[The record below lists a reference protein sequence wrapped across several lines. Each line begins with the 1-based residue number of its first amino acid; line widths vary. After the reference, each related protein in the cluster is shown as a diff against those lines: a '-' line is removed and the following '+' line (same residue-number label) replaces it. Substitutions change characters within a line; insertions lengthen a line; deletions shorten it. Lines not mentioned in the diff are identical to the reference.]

1 MNSYEL
7 RVIFVVSAA
16 ALYLVAFFLVPLKI
30 KFLLKKTGNLVVPA
44 KKKNVFLNILIL
56 IFSALL
62 VFFVWLRDLGLF
74 TDAVVCLVAV
84 LGCVMSLN
92 EIFLNKF
99 CGLYEKGLVGNGGF
113 LSLEKITALP
123 LLKCS
128 EDDLKNIDSRI
139 LVVSTEKNPSEQFVF
154 STEEEK
160 NFVQSEILKLKP
172 ELS

>member
-16 ALYLVAFFLVPLKI
+16 VLYLLAFFLVPLKI

-44 KKKNVFLNILIL
+44 KKKTVFLNILIL

-99 CGLYEKGLVGNGGF
+99 CGLYEKGLVGNGSF
-113 LSLEKITALP
+113 LPLEKITALP

-128 EDDLKNIDSRI
+128 EDELKNIDPRI

-160 NFVQSEILKLKP
+160 NLVRSEILKLKP

>member
-16 ALYLVAFFLVPLKI
+16 VLYLLAFFLVPLKI

-44 KKKNVFLNILIL
+44 KKKTVFLNILIL

-99 CGLYEKGLVGNGGF
+99 CGLYEKGLVGNGRF
-113 LSLEKITALP
+113 LPLEKITALP

-128 EDDLKNIDSRI
+128 EDELENIDSRI
-139 LVVSTEKNPSEQFVF
+139 LVVSTEKKSSEQFVF

-160 NFVQSEILKLKP
+160 NLVQSEILKLKP